1 MSQHHSTS
9 FDPYYEWLGIAPRD
23 QPPNHYRLLGIDLF
37 ASSHTVIANAAD
49 RQRGH
54 VRSFQS
60 GEYGSESQR
69 LQNEIAAARLCL
81 LDERQKVPYD
91 PRMRA
96 LVADGNLQGPEA
108 NVLDDYTLLD

>member
-1 MSQHHSTS
+1 M
-9 FDPYYEWLGIAPRD
+9 
-23 QPPNHYRLLGIDLF
+23 
-37 ASSHTVIANAAD
+37 IANAAD

-91 PRMRA
+91 ARMRA